1 MVFDTS
7 NWQRLKMLIPRV
19 GKSVERNDFFFLAIP
34 VIALMYASFELKIPL
49 LAIYPIEIFK
59 YANMFL
65 RMLIVSLFTNYKE
78 QETTQMSIN
87 WVC

>member
-1 MVFDTS
+1 
-7 NWQRLKMLIPRV
+7 
-19 GKSVERNDFFFLAIP
+19 
-34 VIALMYASFELKIPL
+34 MYASFELKIPL

-87 WVC
+87 WVCWNKL